1 MATTTETG
9 IPAREL
15 DDSALER
22 ELERLHETRH
32 ETFLNGS
39 GDALQVHTERML
51 ALEEEYARR
60 FPERTSPDT
69 MRTREGS
76 RAMDGRGD

>member
-1 MATTTETG
+1 MATRTQEG

-22 ELERLHETRH
+22 ELEHLHETRH

-39 GDALQVHTERML
+39 ADALEEHTERML

-60 FPERTSPDT
+60 FPDRTQPDM

-76 RAMDGRGD
+76 RRADGRG

>member
-1 MATTTETG
+1 MATRTENG
-9 IPAREL
+9 IPAHEL

-22 ELERLHETRH
+22 ELEHLHEMRH

-39 GDALQVHTERML
+39 ADALQEHTERML

-60 FPERTSPDT
+60 VPNRTQPDP

-76 RAMDGRGD
+76 RERDGRGS